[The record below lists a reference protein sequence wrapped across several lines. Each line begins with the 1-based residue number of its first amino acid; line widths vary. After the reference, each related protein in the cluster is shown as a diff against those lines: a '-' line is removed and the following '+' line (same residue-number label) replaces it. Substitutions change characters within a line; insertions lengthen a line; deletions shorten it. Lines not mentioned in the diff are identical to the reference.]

1 MSVIP
6 TPATID
12 DAPEASRPILE
23 AVRKQFGAVP
33 NIFRLVSTSPVAL
46 DALAGLQGALGKG
59 RLPVATRERLA
70 LTMAEANG
78 CDYCLSAH
86 SYTGARFAR
95 LDGAEIA
102 AARAGT
108 SSDPKAAAAVAF
120 ARALTAARGAVAPA
134 EVEKVRA
141 AGYGDA
147 EILEIIAHV
156 ALNTFTN
163 YVNEALGTE
172 IDFPRVDRLAA

>member
-1 MSVIP
+1 MSLIP
-6 TPATID
+6 TLATID

-23 AVRKQFGAVP
+23 AVLKQLGTVP
-33 NIFRLVSTSPVAL
+33 NIFRLVSISPVAL
-46 DALAGLQGALGKG
+46 NALAGLQGTLGKG
-59 RLPVATRERLA
+59 KLPLAMRERLA

-86 SYTGARFAR
+86 TYTGSRFAK
-95 LDGAEIA
+95 LGDAEIA

-108 SSDPKAAAAVAF
+108 SSDAKAAAAVAF
-120 ARALTAARGAVAPA
+120 ARALTAARGSVPPA
-134 EVEKVRA
+134 EIEKVRT